1 MSYGVSLRSGVDMKQ
16 AKVLGKAEVSRVVAV
31 IDAGNHS
38 ERNKAA
44 FYCTHLAGMRV
55 KEVAALK
62 VSDIYDS
69 TGKVHGEIRLAP
81 AQTKGHSTRLVVLS
95 RKLQKVLGEYY
106 SHLPKHDSDF
116 PLIYSQKSYKAFS
129 PNSLCQVFGRI
140 YDAAGIKNATSH
152 SGRRTF
158 ITKLATKGVSAR
170 VLMELAGH
178 KHLST
183 TQRYIDVNDQM
194 LKEAVELL

>member
-1 MSYGVSLRSGVDMKQ
+1 MKQ
-16 AKVLGKAEVSRVVAV
+16 AKVLSKAEVSRVVAV

-55 KEVAALK
+55 KEVAALT
-62 VSDIYDS
+62 VADIYDS
-69 TGKVHGEIRLAP
+69 DGKVHSEIRLAP
-81 AQTKGHSTRLVVLS
+81 DQTKGGSARTVVLN
-95 RKLQKVLGEYY
+95 RKLQKVLAEYY
-106 SHLPKHDSDF
+106 NHLPKHDSDF
-116 PLIYSQKSYKAFS
+116 PLIYSQKSYKSFS

-140 YDAAGIKNATSH
+140 YDAAGIKNASSH

-158 ITKLATKGVSAR
+158 ITNLASKGVSAR

-194 LKEAVELL
+194 LKEAVELI